1 MDNVLTVTVLSPQD
15 ILYSGKATSVSSK
28 NSAGNFDILE
38 QHANFITIVE
48 KFPIIIRTVE
58 KKEVTFSFPLAVLYI
73 ANNKVTIYAQL
84 QSPEL

>member
-1 MDNVLTVTVLSPQD
+1 MDILNVNVLSPQD
-15 ILYSGKATSVSSK
+15 ILYSGQATSVSSK
-28 NSAGNFDILE
+28 NSSGNFDILA

-48 KFPIIIRTVE
+48 KFPIVIRTVE

-73 ANNKVTIYAQL
+73 TNNKVTIYAQL